1 MPHRS
6 ITVSGVDVT
15 PLCDAVGP
23 MGPAIRRPL
32 DEMFA
37 GSGLPDEPWVLH
49 FHCYLLRDA
58 AGRLTLVDT
67 GIGGI
72 DSPAATW
79 APVPGTLAGELAAV
93 GVSPADIGTVILT
106 HLHGDHASG
115 SVADGRPAF
124 ENARY
129 VLQRAE
135 LDAAAG
141 PMLDDVVT
149 TIKDQL
155 HVVEGDADVAPGVR
169 VHLAPGHTPGHQ
181 IARAGDV
188 AMTGDLV
195 LHPVQL
201 DDPRLRYLYDGDQEA
216 AARTRA
222 ETLAALRAERA
233 ILATAHF
240 SEPFLRLTPA
250 GATPVTG
257 SLTGPAAG
265 PTTGPTTGPVTGR

>member
-1 MPHRS
+1 M
-6 ITVSGVDVT
+6 SGVEVT

-23 MGPAIRRPL
+23 MGAAIRRPL
-32 DEMFA
+32 AEMFA

-67 GIGGI
+67 GIGGT
-72 DSPAATW
+72 DSPASSW

-93 GVSPADIGTVILT
+93 GVTPAEIGTVILT
-106 HLHGDHASG
+106 HLHSDHASG
-115 SVADGRPAF
+115 AVADGGPAF

-129 VLQRAE
+129 VLQQTE
-135 LDAAAG
+135 LDAAEG
-141 PMLDDVVT
+141 PMLDQVVAP
-149 TIKDQL
+149 IKDRL
-155 HVVEGDADVAPGVR
+155 HTVDGDAEVAPGVH

-188 AMTGDLV
+188 AVTGDLV

-201 DDPRLRYLYDGDQEA
+201 TDPGIRYLYDDDQEA

-222 ETLAALRAERA
+222 EVLAGLRAERA

-240 SEPFLRLTPA
+240 SEPFLRL
-250 GATPVTG
+250 
-257 SLTGPAAG
+257 
-265 PTTGPTTGPVTGR
+265 

>member
-1 MPHRS
+1 
-6 ITVSGVDVT
+6 VSGVEVT

-23 MGPAIRRPL
+23 MGAAIRRPL
-32 DEMFA
+32 AEMFA

-67 GIGGI
+67 GIGGT
-72 DSPAATW
+72 DSPASSW

-93 GVSPADIGTVILT
+93 GVTPAEIGTVILT
-106 HLHGDHASG
+106 HLHSDHASG
-115 SVADGRPAF
+115 AVADGGPAF

-129 VLQRAE
+129 VLQQTE
-135 LDAAAG
+135 LDAAKG
-141 PMLDDVVT
+141 PMLDQVVAP
-149 TIKDQL
+149 IKDRL
-155 HVVEGDADVAPGVR
+155 HTVDGDAEVAPGVH

-188 AMTGDLV
+188 AVTGDLV

-201 DDPRLRYLYDGDQEA
+201 TDPGIRYLYDDDQEA

-222 ETLAALRAERA
+222 EVLAGLRAERA

-240 SEPFLRLTPA
+240 SEPFLRL
-250 GATPVTG
+250 
-257 SLTGPAAG
+257 
-265 PTTGPTTGPVTGR
+265 